1 MLQVA
6 LCEKENTMLNFSKY
20 LNLLE
25 CKGESIRNILSTM
38 LLTLCLRAWDMYM
51 LVCTYAHNA
60 CYEEIILFPSKFFVL
75 SSSNSCHT
83 VSNISR

>member
-1 MLQVA
+1 MIQVA

-38 LLTLCLRAWDMYM
+38 LLTLCLRAWDMYI

-60 CYEEIILFPSKFFVL
+60 CYEEITLFPSHFSFINFKYAI
-75 SSSNSCHT
+75 SKISC
-83 VSNISR
+83 